1 MWRNVSINKRE
12 GASGNFYGFI
22 TNRQTAVL
30 LQIWKIMRDEENKIF
45 ARNYDEEFSENI
57 SSLSTDRD
65 LCCNRLLTEFIQ
77 KTNGRS

>member
-57 SSLSTDRD
+57 SS
-65 LCCNRLLTEFIQ
+65 
-77 KTNGRS
+77 